1 MRRTVCLAGL
11 VGIIALLLTGPA
23 QAQCG
28 YGGYGGYGGYRGYR
42 GYGGYGGYGYYSDYS
57 GGGYTSNGYRSL
69 SPYAGA
75 YYAGSVDS
83 APNVTN
89 VISNYGPTQSSSEES
104 ESRAQQALLKVR
116 LPRPD
121 ARVLIDG
128 QPTEQTGTERAFV
141 SPRLEQGKNYT
152 YTVKATWD
160 DGGREMSREK
170 TVQFRAGQ
178 DVGVDFT
185 RTAANDER
193 VPAPRPL
200 GATRPE
206 NGRAE
211 ESAFPDKKEN
221 SHEGKVVKAGD
232 GKLTMTGKDGSK
244 QHTHDVPATAA
255 ITRDGK
261 TSKLDDLK
269 EGDMVTVTMS
279 KDDKGKDLVTKIE
292 AHSK

>member
-11 VGIIALLLTGPA
+11 VGIMALALVTGPA

-28 YGGYGGYGGYRGYR
+28 GSYGGYGGYNGGGY
-42 GYGGYGGYGYYSDYS
+42 
-57 GGGYTSNGYRSL
+57 YTSNGYRSL

-89 VISNYGPTQSSSEES
+89 VISNYGPTYSSEES
-104 ESRAQQALLKVR
+104 ESRAQQALLKVK

-121 ARVLIDG
+121 ARVMIDG

-141 SPRLEQGKNYT
+141 SPRLDQGKNYT
-152 YTVKATWD
+152 YTVKATWN

-200 GATRPE
+200 GATRTE

-211 ESAFPDKKEN
+211 ESASADKKSEN
-221 SHEGKVVKAGD
+221 SHEGKVVKAVD

-244 QHTHDVPATAA
+244 HTHDVPATAA

-261 TSKLDDLK
+261 TSKLEDLK